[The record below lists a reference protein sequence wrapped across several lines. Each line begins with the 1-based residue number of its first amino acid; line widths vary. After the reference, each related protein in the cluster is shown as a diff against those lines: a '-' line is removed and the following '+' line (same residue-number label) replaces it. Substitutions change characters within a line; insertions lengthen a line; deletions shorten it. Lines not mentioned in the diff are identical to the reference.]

1 MDGNFPLPKEGAHDE
16 DPGPPP
22 RLYMQA
28 DIADLLLAMLAGAS
42 EGALQLCGVVGLYS
56 ETFSDW

>member
-1 MDGNFPLPKEGAHDE
+1 
-16 DPGPPP
+16 
-22 RLYMQA
+22 MQA
-28 DIADLLLAMLAGAS
+28 DIADLLLTMLAGAS